1 NGSIPPPWFVHIHT
15 DKPVMPAGLRAP
27 HPKNLAAVH
36 LKTASEVNLG
46 ARWEE
51 MMRALGNSEAKVH
64 RATIG
69 SKLLAQLWA
78 AGAGG
83 QR

>member
-1 NGSIPPPWFVHIHT
+1 
-15 DKPVMPAGLRAP
+15 MPAGLRAL

-46 ARWEE
+46 PRWEE
-51 MMRALGNSEAKVH
+51 MMRALGNTEAKVH
-64 RATIG
+64 RATVG
-69 SKLLAQLWA
+69 SKLLGQLLA
-78 AGAGG
+78 LGSGG